1 MSFEDTNRLEFNQ
14 YHKFDKASFI
24 IYADLK
30 CLIKKIDECKNN
42 TANSSIKM

>member
-1 MSFEDTNRLEFNQ
+1 MSSEDTNRLEFNQ

-30 CLIKKIDECKNN
+30 CLIKKLMNAKI
-42 TANSSIKM
+42 TLQIHP